1 MSKRTKSRALVL
13 LAVGTLLGCE
23 AGGLVR
29 AQTGEKA
36 AVIHITIRLPAD
48 ATLFIDEHLTKE
60 TGTERTFRTPPLSE
74 GRSYAYILKATANG
88 KTVTRPILIAHGV
101 ENCFD
106 LRAEFLPAADSK
118 VHPKQFAS
126 TTQANQG
133 HYYSPVWG
141 AALRTVEQALQES
154 PTANF
159 NALYNK

>member
-60 TGTERTFRTPPLSE
+60 TGTERTFLTPPLRE
-74 GRSYAYILKATANG
+74 GRHYAYVLKATANG

-101 ENCFD
+101 DNGFD

-118 VHPKQFAS
+118 VHPKQFTS
-126 TTQANQG
+126 TTPANRG
-133 HYYSPVWG
+133 NYSPVWG
-141 AALRTVEQALQES
+141 AALRTVERALQES

-159 NALYNK
+159 NALLNK

>member
-1 MSKRTKSRALVL
+1 V
-13 LAVGTLLGCE
+13 
-23 AGGLVR
+23 AGNHVR

-48 ATLFIDEHLTKE
+48 ATLFIDEHQTKE
-60 TGTERTFRTPPLSE
+60 TGTERTFRTPPLQE
-74 GRSYAYILKATANG
+74 GRHYAYVLKATSNG
-88 KTVTRPILIAHGV
+88 KTVTRPIHIAHGV
-101 ENCFD
+101 DNWFD

-133 HYYSPVWG
+133 NYSPVWG
-141 AALRTVEQALQES
+141 AALRTVERALQES

-159 NALYNK
+159 NALLNK

>member
-1 MSKRTKSRALVL
+1 MSKGTKSRAIIL
-13 LAVGTLLGCE
+13 LAVVTLLGCL
-23 AGGLVR
+23 AGSPVC
-29 AQTGEKA
+29 AQSGEKT

-48 ATLFIDEHLTKE
+48 AALFIDEHKTQE
-60 TGTERTFRTPPLSE
+60 TGDVRTFRTPPLSE
-74 GRSYAYILKATANG
+74 GRSYAYVLKATADG
-88 KTVTRPILIAHGV
+88 KTVTRPILVAHGV
-101 ENCFD
+101 DNCFD
-106 LRAEFLPAADSK
+106 LRADFLPAADSK

-133 HYYSPVWG
+133 HYSPVWG